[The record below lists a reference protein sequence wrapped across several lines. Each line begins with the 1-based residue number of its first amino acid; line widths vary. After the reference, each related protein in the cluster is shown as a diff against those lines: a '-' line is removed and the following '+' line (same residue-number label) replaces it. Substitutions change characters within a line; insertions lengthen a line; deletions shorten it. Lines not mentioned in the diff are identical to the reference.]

1 MKKINLLEAK
11 CLLNKQSRRINIYQ
25 FRSENNFILNL
36 TVKLERLSSSFH
48 LASVPFIH
56 STEATNWLNYKD
68 GIRFNKKME
77 KPHTVCFRKK
87 FSRLSFNAVLS
98 RSGNLE
104 PKSFSRVFRTSALC
118 VAAFLIELICGVEL
132 IEWTQMPGWR
142 RNEVNVERQVQDY
155 LWKLFIAG
163 NVELVGLI

>member
-48 LASVPFIH
+48 LAFGSLHPQHRSNKLIELH
-56 STEATNWLNYKD
+56 
-68 GIRFNKKME
+68 GIRFNRKME

-98 RSGNLE
+98 RSGNLV

-118 VAAFLIELICGVEL
+118 VAAFLIELICCSSITDEFH
-132 IEWTQMPGWR
+132 Q
-142 RNEVNVERQVQDY
+142 
-155 LWKLFIAG
+155 
-163 NVELVGLI
+163 